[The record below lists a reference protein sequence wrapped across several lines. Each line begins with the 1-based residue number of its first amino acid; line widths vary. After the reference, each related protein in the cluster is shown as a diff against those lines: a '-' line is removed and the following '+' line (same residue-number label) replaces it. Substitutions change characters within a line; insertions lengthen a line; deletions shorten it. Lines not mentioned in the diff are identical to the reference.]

1 MITIRDLIDRRKM
14 IALFVTFPL
23 WLPGMGMAVWGGRP
37 GPWTSVNC
45 IGLGALLAAGAVYLA
60 CMGTI
65 RCPACKKFIGLITVS
80 PFRNKLIEG
89 ARCSNCGVSIDEPIS
104 AARDGLGR

>member
-1 MITIRDLIDRRKM
+1 MITIRDLIDRRKL

-23 WLPGMGMAVWGGRP
+23 WPPGIGMVAWGGRR
-37 GPWTSVNC
+37 GPWTSVTS

-65 RCPACKKFIGLITVS
+65 RCPGCKGFIGLTTVS

-89 ARCSNCGVSIDEPIS
+89 ARCPNCGVNIDEPIP
-104 AARDGLGR
+104 AMRDDLGR